1 MNEDKHMTCVA
12 LSAVLRTTRQFDDLL
27 YLDYIKDGEREVVVP
42 VFQNGHGNPIN
53 VHMDS
58 CWALIKD
65 VIRGLNGGEL

>member
-12 LSAVLRTTRQFDDLL
+12 LSVVLRTTRQFDDLL

>member
-1 MNEDKHMTCVA
+1 MSEDKHMTCVA
-12 LSAVLRTTRQFDDLL
+12 LSAALRTTRQFDDLL

-42 VFQNGHGNPIN
+42 IFQNGHGNPIN

>member
-1 MNEDKHMTCVA
+1 MNEDKQRTCDALTVA
-12 LSAVLRTTRQFDDLL
+12 LATTRQFDDLL
-27 YLDYIKDGEREVVVP
+27 RLEYLKDGDYEVVVP

-65 VIRGLNGGEL
+65 VVNHLEG